1 MKLLDKLKVNVKDK
15 VNVKSKKIVHSLIQD
30 HVNEVLLLKQEMNER
45 KRQIT
50 ALEQQLAV
58 ERAALEAEK
67 RRNLSL
73 QVSNLSR

>member
-1 MKLLDKLKVNVKDK
+1 MD
-15 VNVKSKKIVHSLIQD
+15 VKSKKIVCSLIQD
-30 HVNEVLLLKQEMNER
+30 HVKEVLLLKQEINEM

-73 QVSNLSR
+73 QVSNISI